1 MGTPYQKI
9 YEAFLVKLPSD
20 NDEWDGWLREETEE
34 DMRHI
39 LESAIPYFKFP
50 RISLERDENGFT
62 NELKS
67 EEIEIIATYMK
78 CEWLNRQILSLEN
91 IGPQYDERDYS
102 PANQLAKLNELL
114 KATQNRAAKLESFY
128 YRSIQGKPFK
138 YSQWAT
144 SNGWS

>member
-50 RISLERDENGFT
+50 RISLERNENGFT

-144 SNGWS
+144 SNG

>member
-114 KATQNRAAKLESFY
+114 KTTQNRAAKLESFY

-144 SNGWS
+144 SNG

>member
-50 RISLERDENGFT
+50 RISLERDENGFK

-144 SNGWS
+144 SNG

>member
-114 KATQNRAAKLESFY
+114 KATQNRAAKLERFY
-128 YRSIQGKPFK
+128 YRSILGKPFK

-144 SNGWS
+144 SNG

>member
-91 IGPQYDERDYS
+91 IGPHYDERDYS

-114 KATQNRAAKLESFY
+114 KATQNRATKLESFY

-144 SNGWS
+144 SNG

>member
-144 SNGWS
+144 SNE

>member
-20 NDEWDGWLREETEE
+20 NDEWDGWLREEAEE

-50 RISLERDENGFT
+50 RISLERDENGFKS
-62 NELKS
+62 ELNS

-144 SNGWS
+144 SNG

>member
-128 YRSIQGKPFK
+128 YRSIQGRRFK

-144 SNGWS
+144 SNG

>member
-50 RISLERDENGFT
+50 RISLERDESGFK
-62 NELKS
+62 NELNS

-144 SNGWS
+144 SNG

>member
-78 CEWLNRQILSLEN
+78 CEWRNRQIVSLED
-91 IGPQYDERDYS
+91 IGPEYDERDYS

-144 SNGWS
+144 SNG

>member
-62 NELKS
+62 NKLKS

-144 SNGWS
+144 SNG

>member
-20 NDEWDGWLREETEE
+20 DDEWDGWLREETEE

-144 SNGWS
+144 SNG

>member
-50 RISLERDENGFT
+50 RISLERDENGFM

-144 SNGWS
+144 SNG

>member
-114 KATQNRAAKLESFY
+114 KATQNRAEKLESFY

-144 SNGWS
+144 SNG

>member
-1 MGTPYQKI
+1 
-9 YEAFLVKLPSD
+9 
-20 NDEWDGWLREETEE
+20 
-34 DMRHI
+34 MRHI

>member
-20 NDEWDGWLREETEE
+20 NDEWDGWLREEAEE

-50 RISLERDENGFT
+50 RISLERDENGFK
-62 NELKS
+62 NELNS

-144 SNGWS
+144 SNG

>member
-78 CEWLNRQILSLEN
+78 CEWLNRQIFSLEN

-144 SNGWS
+144 SNG

>member
-50 RISLERDENGFT
+50 RISLERDENGFA

-144 SNGWS
+144 SNG

>member
-20 NDEWDGWLREETEE
+20 NDEWDGWLREEAEE

-144 SNGWS
+144 SNG

>member
-9 YEAFLVKLPSD
+9 YEAFLVKLTSD

-144 SNGWS
+144 SNG

>member
-39 LESAIPYFKFP
+39 LESAIPYFKFA

-144 SNGWS
+144 SNG

>member
-128 YRSIQGKPFK
+128 YRSIQGKSFK

-144 SNGWS
+144 SNG

>member
-20 NDEWDGWLREETEE
+20 NDEWNGWLREETEE

-144 SNGWS
+144 SNG

>member
-67 EEIEIIATYMK
+67 EEIEIIETYMK

-144 SNGWS
+144 SNG

>member
-62 NELKS
+62 NELRS

-114 KATQNRAAKLESFY
+114 KATQNRAAKLENFY

-144 SNGWS
+144 SNG

>member
-114 KATQNRAAKLESFY
+114 KATQSRAAKLESFY

-144 SNGWS
+144 SNG

>member
-114 KATQNRAAKLESFY
+114 KATQNRAARLESFY

-144 SNGWS
+144 SNG

>member
-1 MGTPYQKI
+1 MATPYQKI
-9 YEAFLVKLPSD
+9 YEALLVKLPSD

-144 SNGWS
+144 SNG

>member
-50 RISLERDENGFT
+50 RISLERDESGFK

-144 SNGWS
+144 SNG

>member
-102 PANQLAKLNELL
+102 PASQLAKLNELL

-144 SNGWS
+144 SNG

>member
-91 IGPQYDERDYS
+91 IGPQYDDRHYS

-144 SNGWS
+144 SNG

>member
-144 SNGWS
+144 SNG

>member
-114 KATQNRAAKLESFY
+114 KATQNRAVKLESFY

-144 SNGWS
+144 SNG

>member
-114 KATQNRAAKLESFY
+114 KATQNRAAKLESFFY
-128 YRSIQGKPFK
+128 FSIQGKTFK
-138 YSQWAT
+138 YS
-144 SNGWS
+144 

>member
-20 NDEWDGWLREETEE
+20 NDVWDGWLREETEE

-50 RISLERDENGFT
+50 RISLERDESGFK

-144 SNGWS
+144 SNG

>member
-102 PANQLAKLNELL
+102 PANQLAKLNELV

-144 SNGWS
+144 SNG